1 MAVLLLA
8 LTIINAAAIWGI
20 ISARRSAESIAL
32 QDLKLE
38 TTAHARS
45 LEAVLSSRRADFIF
59 LSKSP
64 PLSGA
69 HSLLKS
75 SNPIIRRWG
84 RLDVEGSLLLFLVA
98 HPEVERILIR
108 DSDSQP
114 LLAVGRRDGA
124 PILLPSRDFASAA
137 AAGDGL
143 LVGLWPIRS
152 SDGGSGTLETVL
164 NVATLLR
171 VAAPG
176 IGPQFV
182 LRQQEVAPAQTSS
195 KGSNGPLVVSSP
207 VRDDGWP
214 NPIRWSLVCEENP
227 SHLVASVKS
236 LANRYRATVIANL
249 IVMSLAL
256 LLGVIGF
263 AHVRRTMALEA
274 MNRQQAR
281 VRELERQV
289 MHNERLASVGRLA
302 AGMAHEINNPLEGM
316 SNYLGL
322 LEEDLRGCKAKD
334 SLVLVGNVREGLERV
349 AGIIRQVL
357 TFSDPGGAPRA
368 SLDLNEVLE
377 ETIAFVRSN
386 PNFRQMAVV
395 LRTSG
400 TELRILGN
408 RVTLGQLFLN
418 LLMNA
423 CQVQPEGGQIEVAS
437 LEDGGRAVV
446 LVADCG
452 PGIPEDV
459 LPRIFEPFYSTRGS
473 TGLGLAVCHGIVEEH
488 WGKIQAF
495 NRLGG
500 GAVFQVEIPL
510 QSSLPAQQEL
520 EASSPGIQG

>member
-1 MAVLLLA
+1 
-8 LTIINAAAIWGI
+8 
-20 ISARRSAESIAL
+20 
-32 QDLKLE
+32 
-38 TTAHARS
+38 
-45 LEAVLSSRRADFIF
+45 
-59 LSKSP
+59 
-64 PLSGA
+64 
-69 HSLLKS
+69 
-75 SNPIIRRWG
+75 
-84 RLDVEGSLLLFLVA
+84 
-98 HPEVERILIR
+98 
-108 DSDSQP
+108 
-114 LLAVGRRDGA
+114 
-124 PILLPSRDFASAA
+124 
-137 AAGDGL
+137 
-143 LVGLWPIRS
+143 
-152 SDGGSGTLETVL
+152 
-164 NVATLLR
+164 
-171 VAAPG
+171 
-176 IGPQFV
+176 
-182 LRQQEVAPAQTSS
+182 
-195 KGSNGPLVVSSP
+195 
-207 VRDDGWP
+207 
-214 NPIRWSLVCEENP
+214 
-227 SHLVASVKS
+227 
-236 LANRYRATVIANL
+236 
-249 IVMSLAL
+249 
-256 LLGVIGF
+256 
-263 AHVRRTMALEA
+263 
-274 MNRQQAR
+274 
-281 VRELERQV
+281 
-289 MHNERLASVGRLA
+289 LA
-302 AGMAHEINNPLEGM
+302 AGIAHEINNPLEGM

-334 SLVLVGNVREGLERV
+334 SLELVGNVREGLERV
-349 AGIIRQVL
+349 ARIIRQVL
-357 TFSDPGGAPRA
+357 TFSDPGGAPRI